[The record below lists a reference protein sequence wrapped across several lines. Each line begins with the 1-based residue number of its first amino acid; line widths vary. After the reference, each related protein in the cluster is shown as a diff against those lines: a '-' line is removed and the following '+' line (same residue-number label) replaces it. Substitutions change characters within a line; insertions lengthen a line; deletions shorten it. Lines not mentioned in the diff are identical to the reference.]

1 MRNYD
6 GPLIINCKQ
15 KVRTQ
20 RRHLDLIQQLNTNS
34 RESYAR
40 PFRRMIEKSKL
51 YLKDCVLNLFSSEIR
66 DCLRSLFGK
75 LCSTTDKSIGA
86 LWNNCLYVW
95 VCSRCPS

>member
-1 MRNYD
+1 MRNYY
-6 GPLIINCKQ
+6 GPLIINCKS

-51 YLKDCVLNLFSSEIR
+51 YLKDCVVNLFPSESR
-66 DCLRSLFGK
+66 DCLRSLF
-75 LCSTTDKSIGA
+75 
-86 LWNNCLYVW
+86 
-95 VCSRCPS
+95 